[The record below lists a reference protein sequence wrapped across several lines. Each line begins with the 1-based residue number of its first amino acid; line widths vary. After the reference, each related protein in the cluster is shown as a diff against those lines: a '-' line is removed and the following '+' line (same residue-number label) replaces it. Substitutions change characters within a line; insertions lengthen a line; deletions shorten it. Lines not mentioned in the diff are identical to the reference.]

1 MPTALTFSSLQSDV
15 RAYLE
20 RGQITDTTV
29 YSQIPR
35 LINLAERRM
44 ARELKVQGFIN
55 VVASAMV
62 PGNNVIDKPDRWRET
77 VSINFG
83 SGASLDQRTNLYPR
97 SYEYLRFY
105 WPDDALTAQPEF
117 YADYDYKHWVV
128 APTPDLA
135 YPFEVVYYELPALLD
150 AQNTTNWLTEYAPN
164 ALLYAT
170 LLEASPFLKDDER
183 LQTWTGMYDRA
194 ISALNGEDL
203 HKVMDRNVAR
213 TGA

>member
-1 MPTALTFSSLQSDV
+1 MPTALTFNSLQSDV

-29 YSQIPR
+29 YGQIPR

-55 VVASAMV
+55 VVASVMV
-62 PGNNVIDKPDRWRET
+62 AGNNVIDKPDRWRET

-83 SGASLDQRTNLYPR
+83 SGTNLDQRTQLFPR
-97 SYEYLRFY
+97 SYEYIRFY
-105 WPDDALTAQPEF
+105 WPDDALTSQPEF

-128 APTPDLA
+128 APTPDVA
-135 YPFEVVYYELPALLD
+135 YPFEIVYYELPALLD

-194 ISALNGEDL
+194 LSALNGEDL